1 MRTGCFYGIALRGYT
16 KIAKCKVVR
25 KITKIYANCQR
36 NNMIV
41 TKMS

>member
-1 MRTGCFYGIALRGYT
+1 MRTGCFYGNASDGYT
-16 KIAKCKVVR
+16 KIVKCKVVR
-25 KITKIYANCQR
+25 KITKIYANYQR